1 MKGSGFHTRDKGHRT
16 SVLAGIAA
24 YNEARYVGSI
34 VLQARQYVDEVIV
47 VDDGSTDNTAEVAEL
62 AGAIVIHHA
71 ENRGKGAAIQSILAE
86 AKRRGPDILV
96 LLDADSQHDP
106 NEIPVLIKPISEG
119 FDLVIGSREAQ
130 KDKTPLYRRI
140 GQKVLLRSTR
150 LASQTSISDSESG
163 FRALSPKAIND
174 LELKSSG
181 FAVESE
187 MITCA
192 ADKNLKITEVPISN
206 IYTKDGSTLH
216 PIRHGIDVLS
226 RIIAMI
232 SQRRPL
238 FFFGLAGGILLVIGL
253 IIGIRVLNIA
263 STTGHLAIGSAILT
277 TLFIIAGILSIF
289 TGIILN
295 ALSRRK

>member
-1 MKGSGFHTRDKGHRT
+1 MKDSGFHTRGKGHKIG
-16 SVLAGIAA
+16 VLAGIAA

-47 VDDGSTDNTAEVAEL
+47 VDDGSTDNTARVAEL
-62 AGAIVIHHA
+62 AGATVIRHA
-71 ENRGKGAAIQSILAE
+71 QNRGKGAAVQSILAE
-86 AKRRGPDILV
+86 AKKRNPDILV
-96 LLDADSQHDP
+96 LLDADAQHDP
-106 NEIPVLIKPISEG
+106 NEIPALIKPISEG

-130 KDKTPLYRRI
+130 NDKTPRYRRI
-140 GQKVLLRSTR
+140 GRKVLLHSAR
-150 LASQTSISDSESG
+150 LASKTNISDSESG

-174 LELKSSG
+174 LDLKARG
-181 FAVESE
+181 FAIESE
-187 MITCA
+187 MITLA

-206 IYTKDGSTLH
+206 IYTKDGSTLN
-216 PIRHGIDVLS
+216 PVRHGIDVLS
-226 RIIAMI
+226 RIIVMI

-263 STTGHLAIGSAILT
+263 ATTGEHAIGHTILT
-277 TLFIIAGILSIF
+277 TLFIIAGMLSIF

-295 ALSRRK
+295 ALTRRK

>member
-1 MKGSGFHTRDKGHRT
+1 MTQKTQQTELR
-16 SVLAGIAA
+16 VLAGIAA

-47 VDDGSTDNTAEVAEL
+47 VDDGSTDNTARVAEL
-62 AGAIVIHHA
+62 AGATVIRHA
-71 ENRGKGAAIQSILAE
+71 ENRGKGAAVQSILAE
-86 AKRRGPDILV
+86 AKKRNPDILV

-106 NEIPVLIKPISEG
+106 NEIPILIEPISKG

-130 KDKTPLYRRI
+130 NDKTPRYRRI
-140 GQKVLLRSTR
+140 GRKVLLHSAR
-150 LASQTSISDSESG
+150 LASKTNISDSESG

-174 LELKSSG
+174 LDLKARG
-181 FAVESE
+181 FAIESE

-192 ADKNLKITEVPISN
+192 ADKNLRITEVPISN
-206 IYTKDGSTLH
+206 IYTKDGSTLN
-216 PIRHGIDVLS
+216 PVRHGIDVLS
-226 RIIAMI
+226 RIIVMI

-263 STTGHLAIGSAILT
+263 ATTGEHAIGHTILT
-277 TLFIIAGILSIF
+277 TLFIIAGMLSIF

-295 ALSRRK
+295 ALTRRK